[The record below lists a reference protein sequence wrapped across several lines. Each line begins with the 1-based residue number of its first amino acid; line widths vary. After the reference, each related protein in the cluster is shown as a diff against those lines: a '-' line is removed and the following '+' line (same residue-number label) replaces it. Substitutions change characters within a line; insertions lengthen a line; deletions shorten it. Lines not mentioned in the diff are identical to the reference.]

1 MLPQSKLS
9 MVRWIRWIAR
19 GISIFI
25 AAFWFLIL
33 LQMLT
38 YDVLVGAICLEWEMG
53 LLAGLVIC
61 TILSV
66 LAAWWNDGFGGILMI
81 LWGVAFAWITLSD
94 QLFSAGECDLDGELA
109 ISGRWKPVYSKLGEQ
124 IGGVAPDLNL
134 INSRFCSCV

>member
-1 MLPQSKLS
+1 

-33 LQMLT
+33 LETLT
-38 YDVLVGAICLEWEMG
+38 YDVLVGAICLDWEMG

-81 LWGVAFAWITLSD
+81 LWGVAFAWITYLTSCSQQGNVILMVSLPFLVD
-94 QLFSAGECDLDGELA
+94 GSLFIASWV
-109 ISGRWKPVYSKLGEQ
+109 SS
-124 IGGVAPDLNL
+124 VAVSPQT
-134 INSRFCSCV
+134 

>member
-19 GISIFI
+19 GISILI

-33 LQMLT
+33 LEILT
-38 YDVLVGAICLEWEMG
+38 YDVLVGAICLDWEMG

-66 LAAWWNDGFGGILMI
+66 LAAWWSDGFGGILMI
-81 LWGVAFAWITLSD
+81 LWGVAFAWITYLTSCSQQGNVILMVSLPFLVD
-94 QLFSAGECDLDGELA
+94 GSLF
-109 ISGRWKPVYSKLGEQ
+109 
-124 IGGVAPDLNL
+124 VASWV
-134 INSRFCSCV
+134 SRVAVSP

>member
-33 LQMLT
+33 LEMLT

-81 LWGVAFAWITLSD
+81 LWGVAFAWITYLTSCSQQGNVILMVSLPFLVD
-94 QLFSAGECDLDGELA
+94 GSLFIASWV
-109 ISGRWKPVYSKLGEQ
+109 SS
-124 IGGVAPDLNL
+124 VAVSPQT
-134 INSRFCSCV
+134 

>member
-33 LQMLT
+33 LEMLT

-81 LWGVAFAWITLSD
+81 LWGVAFAWITYLTSCSQQGNVILMVSLPFLVD
-94 QLFSAGECDLDGELA
+94 GSLFIASWVSRLA
-109 ISGRWKPVYSKLGEQ
+109 VSPQ
-124 IGGVAPDLNL
+124 T
-134 INSRFCSCV
+134 

>member
-1 MLPQSKLS
+1 

-33 LQMLT
+33 LEMLT

-81 LWGVAFAWITLSD
+81 LWGVAFAWITYLTSCSQQGNVILMVSLPFLVD
-94 QLFSAGECDLDGELA
+94 GSLFIASWV
-109 ISGRWKPVYSKLGEQ
+109 SS
-124 IGGVAPDLNL
+124 VAVSPQT
-134 INSRFCSCV
+134 

>member
-1 MLPQSKLS
+1 MLSQSKLS

-33 LQMLT
+33 LETLT
-38 YDVLVGAICLEWEMG
+38 YDVLVGAICLDWEMG

-81 LWGVAFAWITLSD
+81 LWGVAFAWITYLTSCSQQGNVILMVSLPFLVD
-94 QLFSAGECDLDGELA
+94 GSLFIASWV
-109 ISGRWKPVYSKLGEQ
+109 SS
-124 IGGVAPDLNL
+124 VAVSPQT
-134 INSRFCSCV
+134 

>member
-1 MLPQSKLS
+1 

-33 LQMLT
+33 LEMLT
-38 YDVLVGAICLEWEMG
+38 YDVLVGAICLDWEMG

-81 LWGVAFAWITLSD
+81 LWGVAFAWITYLTSCSQQGNVILMVSLPFLVD
-94 QLFSAGECDLDGELA
+94 GSLFIASWV
-109 ISGRWKPVYSKLGEQ
+109 SSVVVSPQ
-124 IGGVAPDLNL
+124 T
-134 INSRFCSCV
+134 